1 MARLNASHNK
11 VIAET
16 LVAHRKQ
23 EEVAAE
29 GYRFYTQEASQFAA
43 ASQQAVSEVL
53 EDDMTVDPSNLTPL
67 RQAQDTAQRPPEEE
81 ALYCVRCGLCLSVCP
96 GYRESLNET
105 DSPRARVALVR
116 AVKEGL
122 LDAPTDEY
130 SEAFFRCLLCGACSF
145 VCPSG
150 VAVDRILE
158 LTRGE
163 LADLGLLPEVLS
175 DLDNRIARY
184 RNISAEENEG
194 RLIWTDN
201 LPTTPSGLGK
211 ERAEVAYFVGCVSS
225 FFPRSYKV
233 PQSLVQIFDRAGVDY
248 ALLGG
253 DEWCCGY
260 PMFINGELDR
270 ARDLIHHNV
279 EAVRDMGV
287 KKVVTTCASCFHF
300 WKHSYSTVLET
311 DDLGLEVQHATEFL
325 ADLLEASE
333 LKLRELR
340 QNVTYHDPC
349 DLGRKGGVI
358 EAPRRV
364 LAQIP
369 GLRLVEM
376 PENRDSSHCCGGGGN
391 LESFAP
397 EMSKAVAG
405 KRIRQAAEVGAATL
419 VSACQQC
426 ERTLA
431 NAARA
436 ERIRI
441 RVKDIAEVVLEAME

>member
-1 MARLNASHNK
+1 
-11 VIAET
+11 
-16 LVAHRKQ
+16 
-23 EEVAAE
+23 
-29 GYRFYTQEASQFAA
+29 
-43 ASQQAVSEVL
+43 
-53 EDDMTVDPSNLTPL
+53 MTIDPSNLAP
-67 RQAQDTAQRPPEEE
+67 QRPPEEE

-122 LDAPTDEY
+122 LDTPTDEY
-130 SEAFFRCLLCGACSF
+130 AAAFFRCLLCGACTF

-175 DLDNRIARY
+175 DLDNRIAQY
-184 RNISAEENEG
+184 RNLSAEENEG
-194 RLIWTDN
+194 RLIWADN
-201 LPTTPSGLGK
+201 LPTPPTGLGK

-253 DEWCCGY
+253 TEWCCGY
-260 PMFINGELDR
+260 PMFINGELER
-270 ARDLIHHNV
+270 ARELIHHNV
-279 EAVRDMGV
+279 EAMQAMGV
-287 KKVVTTCASCFHF
+287 KKVVTTCPSCFHF
-300 WKHSYSTVLET
+300 WKHSYPAALAPPPSSPPTLRRGSGQAFGGEE
-311 DDLGLEVQHATEFL
+311 GRLEVQHATEFL
-325 ADLLEASE
+325 ADLLETGR

-340 QNVTYHDPC
+340 ENVTYHDPC
-349 DLGRKGGVI
+349 DLGRKGGVT

-376 PENRDSSHCCGGGGN
+376 AENRDSSHCCGGGGN

-397 EMSKAVAG
+397 EVSKAVARN
-405 KRIRQAAEVGAATL
+405 RIRQAVEIGAGTL

-426 ERTLA
+426 ERTLT

-436 ERIRI
+436 ERVRI
-441 RVKDIAEVVLEAME
+441 RVKDITELVLEAIE

>member
-1 MARLNASHNK
+1 MIINEPAPEL
-11 VIAET
+11 
-16 LVAHRKQ
+16 
-23 EEVAAE
+23 
-29 GYRFYTQEASQFAA
+29 
-43 ASQQAVSEVL
+43 
-53 EDDMTVDPSNLTPL
+53 
-67 RQAQDTAQRPPEEE
+67 QRSAEEE
-81 ALYCVRCGLCLSVCP
+81 AIHCVRCGLCLSVCP
-96 GYRESLNET
+96 GYRESLIET

-116 AVKEGL
+116 ALKEGL
-122 LDAPTDEY
+122 LEAPTDGY
-130 SEAFFRCLLCGACSF
+130 TNAFFRCLLCGACTF
-145 VCPSG
+145 ICPSG

-163 LADLGLLPEVLS
+163 LASMGLLPQVLS
-175 DLDNRIARY
+175 DLDARIAQY
-184 RNISAEENEG
+184 RNISAEANEG

-201 LPTTPSGLGK
+201 LPIPPTGLGK
-211 ERAEVAYFVGCVSS
+211 ERAEVVYFIGCVSS

-233 PQSLVQIFDRAGVDY
+233 PQSLTQIFDRVGVDY

-253 DEWCCGY
+253 AEWCCGY
-260 PMFINGELDR
+260 PMFINGELER

-279 EAVRDMGV
+279 EAVRAMGA
-287 KKVVTTCASCFHF
+287 KKIVVTCASCYHF
-300 WKHSYSTVLET
+300 WKHSYPAALGVE
-311 DDLGLEVQHATEFL
+311 DLGLEVQHATEFL
-325 ADLLEASE
+325 AALLEAGNP
-333 LKLRELR
+333 KLRELR
-340 QNVTYHDPC
+340 ENVTYHDPC

-376 PENRDSSHCCGGGGN
+376 AENRDSSHCCGGGGN

-397 EMSKAVAG
+397 EASKAVARN
-405 KRIRQAAEVGAATL
+405 RIRQAAEARAGTL

-441 RVKDIAEVVLEAME
+441 RVKDITEVVLEALEE

>member
-1 MARLNASHNK
+1 
-11 VIAET
+11 
-16 LVAHRKQ
+16 
-23 EEVAAE
+23 
-29 GYRFYTQEASQFAA
+29 
-43 ASQQAVSEVL
+43 
-53 EDDMTVDPSNLTPL
+53 MTVNEP
-67 RQAQDTAQRPPEEE
+67 TAEPRRSVEDE
-81 ALYCVRCGLCLSVCP
+81 ALHCVRCGLCLSICP
-96 GYRESLNET
+96 TYRESLNET

-116 AVKEGL
+116 ALKEGL
-122 LDAPTDEY
+122 LDDPSDGY
-130 SEAFFRCLLCGACSF
+130 SGAFFRCLLCGACTF

-163 LADLGLLPEVLS
+163 LAGLGLLPEALA
-175 DLDNRIARY
+175 DLDARITQY
-184 RNISAEENEG
+184 RNISAEENAG
-194 RLIWTDN
+194 RLIWADN
-201 LPTTPSGLGK
+201 LPTPPTGLGK

-233 PQSLVQIFDRAGVDY
+233 PQALVQIFDRAGVDY

-260 PMFINGELDR
+260 PMFINGELER
-270 ARDLIHHNV
+270 ARELIRHNV
-279 EAVRDMGV
+279 EAVRAMGA
-287 KKVVTTCASCFHF
+287 KKVVTTCPSCFHF
-300 WKHSYSTVLET
+300 WKHSYPAALGVE
-311 DDLGLEVQHATEFL
+311 DLGLEVQHSTEFL
-325 ADLLEASE
+325 ADLLETGNLE
-333 LKLRELR
+333 LHELRE
-340 QNVTYHDPC
+340 NVTYHDPC

-376 PENRDSSHCCGGGGN
+376 AENRDSSHCCGGGGN

-397 EMSKAVAG
+397 EVSQAVARN
-405 KRIRQAAEVGAATL
+405 RIRQAAEVGAGTL

-431 NAARA
+431 NGARA
-436 ERIRI
+436 ERVRI
-441 RVKDIAEVVLEAME
+441 RVKDITELVLEAMGE

>member
-1 MARLNASHNK
+1 
-11 VIAET
+11 
-16 LVAHRKQ
+16 
-23 EEVAAE
+23 
-29 GYRFYTQEASQFAA
+29 
-43 ASQQAVSEVL
+43 
-53 EDDMTVDPSNLTPL
+53 LTKPITEL
-67 RQAQDTAQRPPEEE
+67 QRSAEEE

-122 LDAPTDEY
+122 LEAPSDGY
-130 SEAFFRCLLCGACSF
+130 STAFFRCLLCGACTF

-163 LADLGLLPEVLS
+163 LASLGLLPEALA
-175 DLDNRIARY
+175 DLDARIAEY
-184 RNISAEENEG
+184 RNISAEANEG
-194 RLIWTDN
+194 RLIWVDN
-201 LPTTPSGLGK
+201 LPTPPTGLGK
-211 ERAEVAYFVGCVSS
+211 EHAKVAYFVGCVSS

-233 PQSLVQIFDRAGVDY
+233 PQSLVRIFDLAGVDY

-253 DEWCCGY
+253 AEWCCGY
-260 PMFINGELDR
+260 PMFIDGEADR
-270 ARDLIHHNV
+270 ARELIHHNV
-279 EAVRDMGV
+279 EAVRALGAQ
-287 KKVVTTCASCFHF
+287 KVVTTCPSCFHF
-300 WKHSYSTVLET
+300 WKHSYPAALKVDRME
-311 DDLGLEVQHATEFL
+311 DLGLEIQHATEFL
-325 ADLLEASE
+325 ADLLESGD
-333 LKLRELR
+333 LKLHELR

-349 DLGRKGGVI
+349 DLGRKGGVL
-358 EAPRRV
+358 EAPRRI

-376 PENRDSSHCCGGGGN
+376 PENRDSSYCCGGGGN

-397 EMSKAVAG
+397 EMSEAVAR
-405 KRIRQAAEVGAATL
+405 KRIQQAAAVGAGTL

-426 ERTLA
+426 ERMLA

-436 ERIRI
+436 ERMRI
-441 RVKDIAEVVLEAME
+441 RVKDITEVVLEALEE

>member
-1 MARLNASHNK
+1 MPTD
-11 VIAET
+11 E
-16 LVAHRKQ
+16 
-23 EEVAAE
+23 
-29 GYRFYTQEASQFAA
+29 
-43 ASQQAVSEVL
+43 
-53 EDDMTVDPSNLTPL
+53 SNLAP
-67 RQAQDTAQRPPEEE
+67 QRPPEEE

-96 GYRESLNET
+96 GYRQSLNET

-116 AVKEGL
+116 AAKEGL
-122 LDAPTDEY
+122 LDAPTGEY
-130 SEAFFRCLLCGACSF
+130 AAAFFRCLLCGACTF

-163 LADLGLLPEVLS
+163 LASLGLLPEVLA
-175 DLDNRIARY
+175 DLDSRIAQY

-194 RLIWTDN
+194 RLIWADN
-201 LPTTPSGLGK
+201 LPTPPTGLGK
-211 ERAEVAYFVGCVSS
+211 ERAEVAYFVGCVGS

-253 DEWCCGY
+253 AEWCCGY
-260 PMFINGELDR
+260 PMFINGEMER
-270 ARDLIHHNV
+270 ARDLIRHNV
-279 EAVRDMGV
+279 EAVCKMGI
-287 KKVVTTCASCFHF
+287 KKVVTTCPSCFHF
-300 WKHSYSTVLET
+300 WKHSYPAALAPPPSSPPTLRQAQDTALGGKEG
-311 DDLGLEVQHATEFL
+311 GLEVQHATEFL
-325 ADLLEASE
+325 ADLLETGN
-333 LKLRELR
+333 LQLRELR
-340 QNVTYHDPC
+340 ENVTYHDPC

-358 EAPRRV
+358 EAPRRI

-376 PENRDSSHCCGGGGN
+376 AENRDSSHCCGGGGN

-397 EMSKAVAG
+397 EVSQAVARN
-405 KRIRQAAEVGAATL
+405 RIRQAAEIGAGTL
-419 VSACQQC
+419 ISACQQC

-441 RVKDIAEVVLEAME
+441 RVKDITEVVLEALE

>member
-1 MARLNASHNK
+1 
-11 VIAET
+11 
-16 LVAHRKQ
+16 
-23 EEVAAE
+23 
-29 GYRFYTQEASQFAA
+29 
-43 ASQQAVSEVL
+43 
-53 EDDMTVDPSNLTPL
+53 MTVNESVTDL
-67 RQAQDTAQRPPEEE
+67 RRSTEEE
-81 ALYCVRCGLCLSVCP
+81 AIHCVRCGLCLSACP
-96 GYRESLNET
+96 GYRESLKET

-116 AVKEGL
+116 ALKEGL
-122 LDAPTDEY
+122 LETPTDGY
-130 SEAFFRCLLCGACSF
+130 SNAFFRCLLCGACTF

-163 LADLGLLPEVLS
+163 LASLGLLPEVLS
-175 DLDNRIARY
+175 DLDARIAQY
-184 RNISAEENEG
+184 RNISAEANEG
-194 RLIWTDN
+194 RLIWAGN
-201 LPTTPSGLGK
+201 LPTPPTGLGK

-225 FFPRSYKV
+225 FFPRSYRV
-233 PQSLVQIFDRAGVDY
+233 PQSLVQVFDRAGVDY

-253 DEWCCGY
+253 TEWCCGY
-260 PMFINGELDR
+260 PMFINGELER

-279 EAVRDMGV
+279 EAVRAMGA
-287 KKVVTTCASCFHF
+287 KKVVVTCPSCYHF
-300 WKHSYSTVLET
+300 WKHSYPTALGVE
-311 DDLGLEVQHATEFL
+311 DLGLEVQHATEFL
-325 ADLLEASE
+325 ADLLETGN

-369 GLRLVEM
+369 GLRMIEM
-376 PENRDSSHCCGGGGN
+376 AENRDSSHCCGGGGN

-397 EMSKAVAG
+397 EMSKAVARN
-405 KRIRQAAEVGAATL
+405 RIRQAAEAGAGTL

-431 NAARA
+431 NAART
-436 ERIRI
+436 ERLRI
-441 RVKDIAEVVLEAME
+441 RVKDITEVVLEAMEE

>member
-1 MARLNASHNK
+1 
-11 VIAET
+11 VIVKEPVT
-16 LVAHRKQ
+16 DL
-23 EEVAAE
+23 
-29 GYRFYTQEASQFAA
+29 
-43 ASQQAVSEVL
+43 
-53 EDDMTVDPSNLTPL
+53 
-67 RQAQDTAQRPPEEE
+67 QRSAEEE
-81 ALYCVRCGLCLSVCP
+81 AIYCVRCGLCLSACP
-96 GYRESLNET
+96 GYRESLKET

-116 AVKEGL
+116 ALKEGL
-122 LDAPTDEY
+122 LEAPTDGY
-130 SEAFFRCLLCGACSF
+130 SNAFFRCLLCGACTF

-163 LADLGLLPEVLS
+163 LASLELLPAVLS
-175 DLDNRIARY
+175 DLDARIAQY
-184 RNISAEENEG
+184 RNISAEANEG
-194 RLIWTDN
+194 RLIWADN
-201 LPTTPSGLGK
+201 LLTPPTGLGK

-253 DEWCCGY
+253 TEWCCGY
-260 PMFINGELDR
+260 PMFINGELER

-279 EAVRDMGV
+279 ETVRAMGA
-287 KKVVTTCASCFHF
+287 KKVVVTCASCYHF
-300 WKHSYSTVLET
+300 WTHSYPTA
-311 DDLGLEVQHATEFL
+311 LGLEDLELEIQHATEFL
-325 ADLLEASE
+325 ANLLDTGN

-340 QNVTYHDPC
+340 ENVTYHDPC
-349 DLGRKGGVI
+349 DLGRKGGVT
-358 EAPRRV
+358 EAPRRI

-369 GLRLVEM
+369 GLRLIEM
-376 PENRDSSHCCGGGGN
+376 AENRDSSHCCGGGGN

-397 EMSKAVAG
+397 EMSKAVARN
-405 KRIRQAAEVGAATL
+405 RIRQAVEAGAGTL

-441 RVKDIAEVVLEAME
+441 RVEDITEVVLEALEE

>member
-1 MARLNASHNK
+1 MNEP
-11 VIAET
+11 II
-16 LVAHRKQ
+16 
-23 EEVAAE
+23 
-29 GYRFYTQEASQFAA
+29 
-43 ASQQAVSEVL
+43 
-53 EDDMTVDPSNLTPL
+53 
-67 RQAQDTAQRPPEEE
+67 DTERSAEEE
-81 ALYCVRCGLCLSVCP
+81 ARYCVRCGLCLSVCP
-96 GYRESLNET
+96 TYRESLIET

-116 AVKEGL
+116 ALKEGL
-122 LDAPTDEY
+122 LETPTDGY
-130 SEAFFRCLLCGACSF
+130 SSAFFRCLLCGACTF

-158 LTRGE
+158 MTRGE
-163 LADLGLLPEVLS
+163 LAGQGLLPQALS
-175 DLDNRIARY
+175 DLDDRITEY

-194 RLIWTDN
+194 RLIWADN
-201 LPTTPSGLGK
+201 LPTPPTGLGRK
-211 ERAEVAYFVGCVSS
+211 RAEVAYFVGCVSS

-248 ALLGG
+248 TLLGG
-253 DEWCCGY
+253 AEWCCGY

-270 ARDLIHHNV
+270 ARELIQHNV
-279 EAVRDMGV
+279 ETVRAMGV
-287 KKVVTTCASCFHF
+287 KKVVTTCPSCFHF
-300 WKHSYSTVLET
+300 WKHSYPAALGT
-311 DDLGLEVQHATEFL
+311 DDLGVEVQHATEFL
-325 ADLLEASE
+325 ADLLETGNV
-333 LKLRELR
+333 KLGELR
-340 QNVTYHDPC
+340 QSVTYHDPC

-376 PENRDSSHCCGGGGN
+376 AENRDSSHCCGGGGN

-397 EMSKAVAG
+397 EVGQAVARN
-405 KRIRQAAEVGAATL
+405 RIRQAADVGAGTL

-436 ERIRI
+436 ERLRI
-441 RVKDIAEVVLEAME
+441 RVKDITEVVLEAMEE